1 MNEEKKKCGLY
12 MRVSTEDQA
21 REGFSLPEQKERL
34 EAFCKFKGY
43 EIVDYYEDA
52 GISAKTGNHRP
63 EFERLKDDIKA
74 KRINTI
80 VALKLDR
87 ITRSIYDWEN
97 LMTFLDENNAYLDC
111 VNDEINTTSA
121 NGKMISRLLMSV
133 SQNEIERTSE
143 RTKVGMA
150 GAIKNGHIPHKA
162 PLGYKHEDRKLVI
175 DYSTKDIVVRIFEL
189 YYNGLSYKKISN
201 LFNEEKV
208 LGRDNW
214 RDSTIVTI
222 LENEIYKG
230 DFVHGKRTNHPT
242 FYEDVV
248 EPIVSK
254 EMWEDCQVK
263 KKKNSKS
270 YQRTLTYL
278 YLQKLRCPKCGRIL
292 GGKATTK
299 KNGKSYFYYY
309 CSDCKIEF
317 KEKLINDY
325 FNQFIAEL
333 IEYDEVVNQFFL
345 PMIKQKFDEPR
356 EQLEKEINNQRNK
369 LERIKKAYI
378 NGVFE
383 LKEYN
388 EEKKIVEK
396 AISELET
403 KLDTTDSVEELRFT
417 PKDIL
422 LKRDIDFIN
431 KIKID
436 KEYQA
441 RNRIWKDYTREEQAE
456 LIMKYVDD
464 IELSLV
470 GTEIVVNQINFRESI
485 CKPCQELF
493 GKGYI
498 DTIKPAIFGNVV
510 GNIRFS
516 NYLSEEEFGEVIM
529 RLRQYYDVGYTE
541 ATYYLDKQ
549 MFYFNFVEDNSA
561 IVRVFPLKDYYKLDS
576 DCKMKTYEFG
586 IIYIREEDKFQ
597 MQEID
602 TAFDYIPD
610 ETNTSV
616 IYSKD
621 TTPISVGVKPVKFC
635 EDDTEE
641 KN

>member
-1 MNEEKKKCGLY
+1 
-12 MRVSTEDQA
+12 
-21 REGFSLPEQKERL
+21 
-34 EAFCKFKGY
+34 
-43 EIVDYYEDA
+43 
-52 GISAKTGNHRP
+52 
-63 EFERLKDDIKA
+63 
-74 KRINTI
+74 
-80 VALKLDR
+80 
-87 ITRSIYDWEN
+87 
-97 LMTFLDENNAYLDC
+97 MTFLDENNAYLDC

-242 FYEDVV
+242 YYEDVV
-248 EPIVSK
+248 EPIISK
-254 EMWEDCQVK
+254 EMWEDCQVQ

-270 YQRTLTYL
+270 YQRTLIYL
-278 YLQKLRCPKCGRIL
+278 YLQKLKCPKCGRIL

-309 CSDCKIEF
+309 CNDCKIEF
-317 KEKLINDY
+317 KEKIINDY

-345 PMIKQKFDEPR
+345 PMIKQKFDEPK

-396 AISELET
+396 AIAELEA

-431 KIKID
+431 KIKLD
-436 KEYQA
+436 EEYQV
-441 RNRIWKDYTREEQAE
+441 RTRTWKDYTREEQAE

-561 IVRVFPLKDYYKLDS
+561 IVRVFPLKDYYKLDP

>member
-1 MNEEKKKCGLY
+1 MNDEKKKCGLY
-12 MRVSTEDQA
+12 LRVSTEDQA
-21 REGFSLPEQKERL
+21 REGFSLPEQRERL
-34 EAFCKFKGY
+34 ESFCKFKGY
-43 EIVDYYEDA
+43 EIIDYYEDA
-52 GISAKTGNHRP
+52 GISAKTGNYRP
-63 EFERLKDDIKA
+63 EFERLKNDIKA
-74 KRINTI
+74 KKVNTI

-143 RTKVGMA
+143 RTKVGLA
-150 GAIKNGHIPHKA
+150 GAIKCGHIPHVA
-162 PLGYKHEDRKLVI
+162 PLGYKHEDKKLVI
-175 DYSTKDIVVRIFEL
+175 DYSTKDIIVRIFDL
-189 YYNGLSYKKISN
+189 YYNGYSYQKISN

-208 LGRDNW
+208 LGKDNW
-214 RDSTIVTI
+214 RDSTIQTI

-230 DFVHGKRTNHPT
+230 DFVHGKRTKHPT
-242 FYEDVV
+242 YYEDVV

-254 EMWEDCQVK
+254 EMWEDCQVQ
-263 KKKNSKS
+263 KKKNSRS

-278 YLQKLRCPKCGRIL
+278 YLQKLKCPKCGRIL

-299 KNGKSYFYYY
+299 KNGKVYYYYY
-309 CSDCKIEF
+309 CNDCKVQF
-317 KEKLINDY
+317 KENIITEY
-325 FNQFIAEL
+325 FNQLISEL
-333 IEYDEVVNQFFL
+333 VEYDSVVNQFFL

-356 EQLEKEINNQRNK
+356 EQLEKEINNQKNK
-369 LERIKKAYI
+369 LERIKKAYV

-383 LKEYN
+383 LQEYN
-388 EEKKIVEK
+388 EERKIVEK
-396 AISELET
+396 AISELEN
-403 KLDTTDSVEELRFT
+403 KLDSTDCAEELRFT

-431 KIKID
+431 KIKLD
-436 KEYQA
+436 KEYQE
-441 RNRIWKDYTREEQAE
+441 RTKTWKDYTRKEQAE

-464 IELSLV
+464 IELTLV
-470 GTEIVVNQINFRESI
+470 GNEVVVNQINFRESI

-493 GKGYI
+493 DKGYI
-498 DTIKPAIFGNVV
+498 DTTKPAIFGNVL

-516 NYLSEEEFGEVIM
+516 NYLPEEEVGEIIM

-541 ATYYLDKQ
+541 ATYYVDKQ
-549 MFYFNFVEDNSA
+549 VFYFNFKEDNSA
-561 IVRVFPLKDYYKLDS
+561 IVRVFPLKDYYKLDPEN
-576 DCKMKTYEFG
+576 KMKTYEFG

-602 TAFDYIPD
+602 SAFDYIPD
-610 ETNTSV
+610 ESNNSV
-616 IYSKD
+616 IYTKD
-621 TTPISVGVKPVKFC
+621 TTPIPIGVKPVKFC
-635 EDDTEE
+635 EDDT
-641 KN
+641 K